1 MPGRDVT
8 LDALADAVGAAA
20 DTAMRFWR
28 DGRGDAVRHWEKE
41 PGQPVSEAD
50 LLVDEELKRSLG
62 RLAPDAAWLSEET
75 ADTEA
80 RTAHDRI
87 WIVDPIDGTRDFVR
101 GRTGWAVS
109 AALAEKGRIVL
120 AALAAP
126 ARDELWLAAIGQGAT
141 RNGAPLGASTRGAL
155 AGARVPADSLPKV
168 DRDLVP
174 VFKPNSI
181 ALRMAM
187 VAAAEADLV
196 ATVRWGAEWDIAAAS
211 LIAGEAG
218 ARVTD
223 ALGAPLLFN
232 QASPMALG
240 VLCCAPA
247 IHAAAVE
254 RLGGRVRAIRGH
266 GG

>member
-8 LDALADAVGAAA
+8 LDALAEAVDRAAG
-20 DTAMRFWR
+20 TAMRYWS

-75 ADTEA
+75 ADTTA

-109 AALAEKGRIVL
+109 VALVENGRIML

-126 ARDELWLAAIGQGAT
+126 ARAELWLAARGQGAS
-141 RNGAPLGASTRGAL
+141 RNGAPISASTRAAL
-155 AGARVPADSLPKV
+155 AGARVPADSLPRV
-168 DRDLVP
+168 DRDLLP

-187 VAAAEADLV
+187 VAADEADLV

-211 LIAGEAG
+211 LIATEAG
-218 ARVTD
+218 ASVTD

-232 QASPMALG
+232 RPRPMALG
-240 VLCCAPA
+240 MLCCAPA

-254 RLGGRVRAIRGH
+254 RLGERARAIHSH